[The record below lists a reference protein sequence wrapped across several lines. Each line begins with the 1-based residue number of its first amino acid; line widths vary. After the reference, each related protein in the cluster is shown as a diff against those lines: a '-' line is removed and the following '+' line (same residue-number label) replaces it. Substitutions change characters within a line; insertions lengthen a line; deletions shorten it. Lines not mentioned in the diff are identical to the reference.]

1 MRVMHSTNERE
12 AKDSTPAGPA
22 DEYVAPAL
30 TVIGH
35 LRDLTESHHHHHHH
49 HHHHRHWVDPPGGFH
64 PPGFPPPLFHG
75 SA

>member
-1 MRVMHSTNERE
+1 MRVMRTANERVAE
-12 AKDSTPAGPA
+12 GSTPAGPA

-49 HHHHRHWVDPPGGFH
+49 WVDPPGGFH

>member
-1 MRVMHSTNERE
+1 MRSENERV
-12 AKDSTPAGPA
+12 AKGSTPAGPA
-22 DEYVAPAL
+22 DDYEAPAL
-30 TVIGH
+30 TVIGN

-49 HHHHRHWVDPPGGFH
+49 YHWGDRPGGLH